1 MVLTI
6 ILSFDTMKKDISW
19 NKIKTETKAIWAG
32 ETEPFPFNATQPP
45 TVNSVAYNYDEFA
58 TVHDDSCIEKVY
70 GCTDN
75 GSSPNSFGDI
85 NDLLG
90 DDQPAFNYM
99 PDANTDDGTCVPKI
113 YGCMDPSAFNFN
125 NYGNDKYISY
135 ELTDVYTNVNTN
147 DNSCIEV
154 KLGCLDIK
162 AYNYNDF
169 DFDGE
174 PNASLDPLEKINT
187 HLQSECFYRP
197 GCTDQAY
204 AQYWNYSLINN
215 LEDIVYPDSMI
226 TNESCIDIANFYC
239 NNNAYVEHYII
250 SGSFEENNF
259 SISTPNNQVDI
270 TFVPS
275 FSE

>member
-1 MVLTI
+1 MYRK
-6 ILSFDTMKKDISW
+6 SF
-19 NKIKTETKAIWAG
+19 
-32 ETEPFPFNATQPP
+32 
-45 TVNSVAYNYDEFA
+45 
-58 TVHDDSCIEKVY
+58 

-75 GSSPNSFGDI
+75 GSSSNSFGDV
-85 NDLLG
+85 NDVLG

-99 PDANTDDGTCVPKI
+99 PEANTDDGTCVPKI

-197 GCTDQAY
+197 GVQIKLMR
-204 AQYWNYSLINN
+204 NIG
-215 LEDIVYPDSMI
+215 
-226 TNESCIDIANFYC
+226 
-239 NNNAYVEHYII
+239 II
-250 SGSFEENNF
+250 HL
-259 SISTPNNQVDI
+259 SII
-270 TFVPS
+270 L
-275 FSE
+275 